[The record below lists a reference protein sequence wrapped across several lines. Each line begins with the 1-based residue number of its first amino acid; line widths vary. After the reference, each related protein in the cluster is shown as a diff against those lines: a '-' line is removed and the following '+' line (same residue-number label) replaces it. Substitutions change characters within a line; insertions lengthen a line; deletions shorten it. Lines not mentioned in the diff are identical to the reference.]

1 MRPFSQC
8 TFFAKKERAVASR
21 KIHNLSALVG
31 ENIAR
36 RRKQLGMTQD
46 ELAEK
51 LEISASA
58 VSRIESGQASPRFSR
73 LEELAN
79 ILQYQVADLFRRYDK
94 PLNVRLDTIEDML
107 RPLPAATQEDLV
119 HLLVV
124 AIQMV
129 KKAGQ
134 Y

>member
-1 MRPFSQC
+1 MY
-8 TFFAKKERAVASR
+8 FFAKKERIVVSR

-58 VSRIESGQASPRFSR
+58 MSRIESGQASPRFSR
-73 LEELAN
+73 LEELAD
-79 ILQYQVADLFRRYDK
+79 ILQYQVADLFRQYDK

-107 RPLPAATQEDLV
+107 RSLPADTQEDLI
-119 HLLVV
+119 HLLIV

-129 KKAGQ
+129 KRAGQ
-134 Y
+134 H

>member
-8 TFFAKKERAVASR
+8 TFFAKKERAVVSR
-21 KIHNLSALVG
+21 KTYNLSALVG

-46 ELAEK
+46 KLAEK

-58 VSRIESGQASPRFSR
+58 MSRIESGQASPRFSR
-73 LEELAN
+73 LEELAD
-79 ILQYQVADLFRRYDK
+79 ILQYQVADLFRMHDR

-107 RPLPAATQEDLV
+107 RPLPVATQEDLV

-129 KKAGQ
+129 KKVDQG
-134 Y
+134 

>member
-1 MRPFSQC
+1 M
-8 TFFAKKERAVASR
+8 TSR
-21 KIHNLSALVG
+21 KIHSLSALVG

-58 VSRIESGQASPRFSR
+58 MSRIESGQASPRFSR
-73 LEELAN
+73 LEDLAN
-79 ILQYQVADLFRRYDK
+79 ILQCQVADLFRSHNK

-107 RPLPAATQEDLV
+107 RPLPTTVQEDLV
-119 HLLVV
+119 HLLIV
-124 AIQMV
+124 AIQLV
-129 KKAGQ
+129 KKVS
-134 Y
+134 